1 MKIFRISSL
10 TLIGVPRSSIR
21 KISSCPGNLEKYK
34 MNKMNKI
41 LNEQSIESVIE
52 ETVEIYQ
59 DNDLYLKLLTLL
71 LFTFTKSIKTVMSYK
86 LTESKIKEVII
97 RMTIQYFIHEFF
109 HLLKPLLPH

>member
-10 TLIGVPRSSIR
+10 TLIGVPRNSLR

-34 MNKMNKI
+34 ISKI
-41 LNEQSIESVIE
+41 LNEQSIQSVIE

-59 DNDLYLKLLTLL
+59 DNDPYLKLLTLL
-71 LFTFTKSIKTVMSYK
+71 LFTFTKSVKTVMSYK
-86 LTESKIKEVII
+86 MAESKIKEVII